1 MESFNPFTIYLIF
14 ITVLNMFFFFIRF
27 IMKLYIRSL
36 HILLQ
41 NILSS
46 FRDFQFAFFIQIDI
60 IHSERVRFSEPPK
73 PVNSIDSY
81 RSINTDRS
89 RQQKYYVNSILHN
102 SAIDRYYP
110 IDTPIDISIPTLFF
124 SSVLLST

>member
-36 HILLQ
+36 HILLR

-81 RSINTDRS
+81 RS